1 MTEIALRDIA
11 NRFGSLVAVNDLNLH
26 IRNKEFVVLLGP
38 SGCGKTTTL
47 RCISGLETPD
57 EGKKLIDEEGV
68 INKGASQKKPSVR
81 FPALCSPSSSDSLP
95 SQLSGTG
102 LSLLCGLCF
111 VTLRPPP
118 SLAGSRKR
126 RSSRQGSLSRVLR

>member
-68 INKGASQKKPSVR
+68 INKGASQKKRSVR
-81 FPALCSPSSSDSLP
+81 CSSFM
-95 SQLSGTG
+95 LSI
-102 LSLLCGLCF
+102 LI
-111 VTLRPPP
+111 
-118 SLAGSRKR
+118 
-126 RSSRQGSLSRVLR
+126 